1 MYPWYVHT
9 IHSMF
14 YFTFQI
20 CSASTYAAQIAE
32 SASVGDIIITLTCSD
47 LDSNANGQVTYSIAS
62 GNDDGYFSVTTV
74 GANGQIKLAKTFDY
88 DNFLAK
94 TSYQVIF

>member
-1 MYPWYVHT
+1 
-9 IHSMF
+9 MF